1 MLGFFFIY
9 LTLFVVLLVTII
21 VILCIIAVVNK
32 DRIIAQT
39 DSILKSHED
48 FVSLYNGDRYF
59 SKRDLENWIQRWNR
73 IKSVILAYQ
82 RYNVSFQRII
92 SKTGPLESFT
102 LRYKDYFFISDEYDK
117 KVKYISNV
125 FQDGLDIIK
134 ERNDEYVE
142 KELISYKDFFDSV
155 FSEPLTPQQRKCIVV
170 DEAHNLVVA
179 GAGTGKTRTIV
190 GKAGYLLKKGIAMPD
205 EILMMSFGRG
215 TRDEM
220 AERIESTLDAKVD
233 VRTFHSLGYHIIGHA
248 TGATPSISEEAEDR
262 RVLAQR
268 LNRQLEEFLEKRI
281 EDYDFLDLV
290 SKYFTYYL
298 KPVENHL
305 DFQSEE
311 EYEDYLQHREIRTL
325 QGEKVKSYEECM
337 IANFLYLNGI
347 KYEYEKDYVVHTA
360 TQDRRQYQP
369 DFYLPDYG
377 IWIEHFGV
385 DRGWNT
391 SHDVDS
397 QRYIE
402 DIYWKRK
409 IHLVNSTHLIET
421 FSYERSE
428 GILISNLI
436 DKLSSTGVEYKPIPR
451 EEVFGKIRRLGDVT
465 LFVGLLA
472 KFLNLYKSRQTTITE
487 LRIKSKKYVNWKRY
501 HAFLDIFEPLYEDYE
516 SALRESGRIDFNDMI
531 IQATGIIKN
540 GDFTSR
546 YKYVLVDEF
555 QDISQSR
562 YKFLKSLLDQGDEC
576 KLFCVGDD
584 WQSIYRFT
592 GSDLSIMTDFKKHF
606 GFNEILYLDE
616 TFRNNN
622 SLSDFSSRFIMK
634 NPSQYRKNIR
644 ARPVDYQAI
653 SVVWYDDLNQGI
665 LDTIQTIDSIE
676 DSPTEV
682 LVLGRYNQEFY
693 KEIDRSIFKD
703 YSRPYQR
710 PMDDQPT
717 LTLDIEYL
725 TIHRSKGREADYV
738 ILIGLRSGTY
748 GFPCEIEDDPVLKL
762 VLSQEEMFPN
772 AEERRLFY
780 VGVTRAKKK
789 VFLLADRS
797 AISSFISETIQDS
810 ENVPVIGEEPNT
822 VECPSCGKGFIN
834 KNLKSSHYCSNL
846 ACNYKPLTCPKC
858 GSGFLYQD
866 PVNVSSY
873 ICSRCTF
880 TARICPSCNE
890 GYLVIHEKAGRFWGC
905 SNYIPKGCR
914 FTEPIS

>member
-1 MLGFFFIY
+1 MLGFIFIY

-21 VILCIIAVVNK
+21 VILCIIAVINK

-39 DSILKSHED
+39 GSILKSHED
-48 FVSLYNGDRYF
+48 FVSLYDRDRYF
-59 SKRDLENWIQRWNR
+59 SKRDFNNWIQRWNR
-73 IKSVILAYQ
+73 IKSVIFAYQ
-82 RYNVSFQRII
+82 RYNVGFQGII
-92 SKTGPLESFT
+92 SKTGPLESFI
-102 LRYKDYFFISDEYDK
+102 LRYKDYLFIGDEYDK
-117 KVKYISNV
+117 KVKYISSV
-125 FQDGLDIIK
+125 FQDGLDTIK

-155 FSEPLTPQQRKCIVV
+155 FPEPLTLQQRKCIVV
-170 DEAHNLVVA
+170 DEAHNLIVA

-190 GKAGYLLKKGIAMPD
+190 GKVGYLLKKGTVTPD
-205 EILMMSFGRG
+205 EALMLSFGRG
-215 TRDEM
+215 ARDEM
-220 AERIESTLDAKVD
+220 AERIQSTLSTNID
-233 VRTFHSLGYHIIGHA
+233 VRTFHSLGYHIIGRT
-248 TGATPSISEEAEDR
+248 TGVKPSISEVAEDR
-262 RVLAQR
+262 RVLAKR
-268 LNRQLEEFLEKRI
+268 LDDKLEEFLERRI
-281 EDYDFLDLV
+281 DDYKFLDLV
-290 SKYFTYYL
+290 NRYFTYYL
-298 KPVENHL
+298 KPVENVL
-305 DFQSEE
+305 DFKSEE
-311 EYEDYLQHREIRTL
+311 EYQDYLQKFEIRSL
-325 QGEKVKSYEECM
+325 QGEQVKSYEECM
-337 IANFLYLNGI
+337 IANFLYLTGI
-347 KYEYEKDYVVHTA
+347 KYEYEKDYVVGTA

-385 DRGWNT
+385 DRDWNT
-391 SHDVDS
+391 SHNVDS
-397 QRYIE
+397 QKYIE

-421 FSYERSE
+421 YSYERSE
-428 GILISNLI
+428 GILISNLM
-436 DKLSSTGVEYKPIPR
+436 DKLSPMGVEYKPIPR

-465 LFVGLLA
+465 LLVGLLA
-472 KFLNLYKSRQTTITE
+472 KFLNLFKSRQTTITE
-487 LRIKSKKYVNWKRY
+487 LRIKAKQYVNWKRY
-501 HAFLDIFEPLYEDYE
+501 YAFLDIFELLYEDYE
-516 SALRESGRIDFNDMI
+516 SALKDSGRIDFNDMI
-531 IQATGIIKN
+531 IQATGYIKN

-546 YKYVLVDEF
+546 YKYILVDEF

-562 YKFLKSLLDQGDEC
+562 YKFLKSLLDQDDKC

-592 GSDLSIMTDFKKHF
+592 GSDLSIMTDFKRHF

-616 TFRNNN
+616 TFRNND
-622 SLSDFSSRFIMK
+622 SISDFSSRFIMK
-634 NPSQYRKNIR
+634 NPSQYRKKIR
-644 ARPVDYQAI
+644 ARPVDYQAV

-665 LDTIQTIDSIE
+665 LDSIQMIDSEE
-676 DSPTEV
+676 DGHVQV

-693 KEIDRSIFKD
+693 KEIDRSIFKN
-703 YSRPYQR
+703 YSRQT
-710 PMDDQPT
+710 QGT
-717 LTLDIEYL
+717 LDVRLASTLDIKYL

-762 VLSQEEMFPN
+762 VLSQEHMFPN

-789 VFLLADRS
+789 VFILAYRS
-797 AISSFISETIQDS
+797 AISSFISETQDS
-810 ENVPVIGEEPNT
+810 ENVTVIGEEPDL

-846 ACNYKPLTCPKC
+846 TCNYKPLTCPKC

-880 TARICPSCNE
+880 TARICPKCNE
-890 GYLVIHEKAGRFWGC
+890 GYLVIREKYGSFWGC
-905 SNYIPKGCR
+905 SNYAPKGCS
-914 FTEPIS
+914 FTEPIY